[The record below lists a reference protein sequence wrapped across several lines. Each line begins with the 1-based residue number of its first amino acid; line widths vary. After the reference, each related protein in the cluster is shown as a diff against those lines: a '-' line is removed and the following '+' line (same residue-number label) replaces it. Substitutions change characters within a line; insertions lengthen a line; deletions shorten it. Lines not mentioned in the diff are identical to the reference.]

1 MEMDTA
7 LDFSKAQPLT
17 LNASISAPK
26 LELNALLT
34 IQSAKIPR
42 AGDDIK
48 ISFDDG
54 LVDICYN
61 SSWSVGDN
69 RAYGKL
75 PKHQSGDGES
85 CEKFKIGVAVGSC
98 SSSWIP
104 MND

>member
-17 LNASISAPK
+17 LNASVSAPK

-54 LVDICYN
+54 LV
-61 SSWSVGDN
+61 
-69 RAYGKL
+69 AYAAVIFLNADTFPVIGTSGGRFVLL
-75 PKHQSGDGES
+75 PSGRTES
-85 CEKFKIGVAVGSC
+85 GMCWLLTKY
-98 SSSWIP
+98 
-104 MND
+104 